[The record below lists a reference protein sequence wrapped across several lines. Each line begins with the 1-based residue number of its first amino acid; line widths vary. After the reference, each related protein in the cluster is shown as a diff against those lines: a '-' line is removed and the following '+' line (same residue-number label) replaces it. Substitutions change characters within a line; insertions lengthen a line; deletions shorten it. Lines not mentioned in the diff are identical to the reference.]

1 MGCIFGLEMS
11 RKAGE
16 EKSLISIEALGG
28 MLSESFIEI
37 VFSGTVL
44 IMQGSSFRG
53 ERLVSNRGA
62 KIELRAASLDCRG
75 DAATDMRGE
84 SAVEWRGDVRGDL
97 GGRGDFADCVTEV
110 VGA

>member
-1 MGCIFGLEMS
+1 M
-11 RKAGE
+11 
-16 EKSLISIEALGG
+16 
-28 MLSESFIEI
+28 
-37 VFSGTVL
+37 
-44 IMQGSSFRG
+44 
-53 ERLVSNRGA
+53 
-62 KIELRAASLDCRG
+62 DCRG